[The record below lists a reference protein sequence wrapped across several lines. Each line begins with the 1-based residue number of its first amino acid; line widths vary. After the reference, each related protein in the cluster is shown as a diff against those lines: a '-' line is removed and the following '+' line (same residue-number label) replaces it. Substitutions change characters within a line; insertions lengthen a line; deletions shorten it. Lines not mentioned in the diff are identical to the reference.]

1 MFREGKIIN
10 MIHKYLKSNSRAPS
24 WIEISEL
31 QFIFERK
38 TSGIEGKPVSEKKS
52 NIMEFENLIWHI
64 RLMPCKTLSLNS
76 FYRMYDLILLFFSL
90 FPLFFMCKSH
100 GLFLLW
106 V

>member
-10 MIHKYLKSNSRAPS
+10 MIHKYLKINSRAPS

-38 TSGIEGKPVSEKKS
+38 TSGIEGKPVLEKKS

-64 RLMPCKTLSLNS
+64 L
-76 FYRMYDLILLFFSL
+76 D
-90 FPLFFMCKSH
+90 
-100 GLFLLW
+100 
-106 V
+106 